1 MSVSDTKDKAT
12 RLKET
17 RADVTKKWGKGA
29 LVPTDGVVEPLDF
42 FPTGSFQLDLALGIG
57 GFPRGRLIELFGYES
72 TGKSTLSL
80 ACAAEA
86 QKRGET
92 VLYLDHENAFDPS
105 YAKVLGVNI
114 DDPLL
119 WILAQPDS
127 LEEGF
132 DILYRFVKAGIG
144 LAIVD
149 SLAGMVPKK
158 EVEGGI
164 GENFGALQARLVSE
178 ALRKMIGPIHAS
190 KVAVIFVNHLKQTIG
205 GGMSAKTTP
214 GGRAL
219 KFYSSIRVEL
229 TRIESTR
236 GMQPDLI
243 TGKKVDTMTGMR
255 IRARVL
261 KNKTAAPMKAGEFFL
276 RSEMGICEELAVLEA
291 GEKRGLV
298 VKSGSRYIL
307 PFKVKDKP
315 VNCNGQQAAIAYL
328 VDNPKHYESLRNGLL
343 KVLQSGAPVVE
354 SKKAAATKTSKLVS
368 FDPEENDEDP
378 PEIFDTSSDD
388 DE

>member
-1 MSVSDTKDKAT
+1 MSANDTKTKAT

-17 RADVTKKWGKGA
+17 RAAIIKKYGKGA
-29 LVPTDGVVEPLDF
+29 LVATDGIMEKLDI

-105 YAKVLGVNI
+105 YAKVIGVNI
-114 DDPLL
+114 DDPNL
-119 WILAQPDS
+119 WILAQPDC
-127 LEEGF
+127 LEEGIE
-132 DILYRFVKAGIG
+132 ILFRFVKAGIG
-144 LAIVD
+144 LAVVD
-149 SLAGMVPKK
+149 SLAGMVPRAEIESG
-158 EVEGGI
+158 EVGK
-164 GENFGALQARLVSE
+164 NFGALQARLISE
-178 ALRKMIGPIHAS
+178 GLRKMIGPIHDS
-190 KVAVIFVNHLKQTIG
+190 QVAVIFVNHLKETIG
-205 GGMSAKTTP
+205 GRMSSKTTP

-219 KFYSSIRVEL
+219 KFYSSMRVEL

-236 GMQPDLI
+236 GSQPDLF
-243 TGKKVDTMTGMR
+243 TGKKVDQMTGMR

-276 RSEMGICEELAVLEA
+276 RSEVGICEELAVLDVA
-291 GEKRGLV
+291 EKRNLV
-298 VKSGSRYIL
+298 VKSGSRYVL

-315 VNCNGQQAAIAYL
+315 VSCNGQQAAVNYL
-328 VDNPKHYESLRNGLL
+328 IENPTHYEALRNR
-343 KVLQSGAPVVE
+343 VLQVIQEGISTAKASKSAPVAE
-354 SKKAAATKTSKLVS
+354 
-368 FDPEENDEDP
+368 EENDEDLT
-378 PEIFDTSSDD
+378 EILSQAL
-388 DE
+388 E